1 MKNSA
6 KLFSYALAVLST
18 SVYSKQIGNGLP
30 AATNADGKERWV
42 FLDLNSQPK
51 EVNTIREIASQRSDV
66 ELVVIESTRE
76 FESWLK
82 KENNGSE
89 AIDRLFA
96 SGHSM
101 GPDFLSGGSDST
113 GEHFSAESLQRYA
126 TEYPS
131 VGAVESFHALG
142 CYVGKRSNMKLWMR
156 ATPNLKYFYG
166 FHAAAPSGAGEGMV
180 NYIRSSVEADDN
192 LRNSPPKDQ
201 DELLRAASRTGAISP
216 GYFYSS
222 IGMKDDKDANTL
234 FYADDEDTSEEV
246 LVDPNDPAC
255 KDAFE
260 ALENHLKSK
269 NVSSVDAYLKA
280 YQDPASCTDLPD
292 LSRQSATDL
301 RPIYG
306 YLQDLTS
313 CPQAFYAGGS
323 SGGIRSWFGGGTS
336 NGERV
341 GLHSPEELMVRLK
354 NTLNLILSN
363 HITENVAKCSPD
375 FLKQTSAILDHCV
388 QPKDHNVQSLVAHLD
403 AGSLSRQDVC
413 QLREKFTA
421 SASSNPSHAD
431 AANIFTAIQHARPDS
446 FSGIDVME
454 PMSDETMGEV
464 CPRLRLNDPNF
475 QSAYKQIY
483 TSGNCSSTVDTP
495 EKAKLES
502 AVVDGLWHQHHNPVF
517 TGYSTSGSTNT
528 DGSSH

>member
-1 MKNSA
+1 M
-6 KLFSYALAVLST
+6 
-18 SVYSKQIGNGLP
+18 
-30 AATNADGKERWV
+30 
-42 FLDLNSQPK
+42 
-51 EVNTIREIASQRSDV
+51 NTIREIASQRSDV
-66 ELVVIESTRE
+66 ELVV
-76 FESWLK
+76 
-82 KENNGSE
+82 
-89 AIDRLFA
+89 IDRLFA

-126 TEYPS
+126 TEYSS

-192 LRNSPPKDQ
+192 LRNSPAKDQ

-222 IGMKDDKDANTL
+222 IGM
-234 FYADDEDTSEEV
+234 
-246 LVDPNDPAC
+246 
-255 KDAFE
+255 
-260 ALENHLKSK
+260 K

-388 QPKDHNVQSLVAHLD
+388 QPKDHNVQSLVAH
-403 AGSLSRQDVC
+403 SEKN
-413 QLREKFTA
+413 LRPQHRA
-421 SASSNPSHAD
+421 
-431 AANIFTAIQHARPDS
+431 IQAIQHARPDS

-528 DGSSH
+528 DGSRH